1 MGGWFNPQIAQL
13 TEEIKKHNEPQ
24 KVSRWKILG
33 KGLWTIFILVI
44 GAYLGAYFNAK
55 SRETKQLTIPTTVV
69 DRHGNK
75 LHLEEPV
82 AHKGYYEYPIILY
95 DKMNNY
101 RRIDKYAFGK
111 ELGIKFDGE

>member
-1 MGGWFNPQIAQL
+1 MGAWFNSQLAQL
-13 TEEIKKHNEPQ
+13 IEETKKHNKPQ
-24 KVSRWKILG
+24 KNNVLKILG
-33 KGLWTIFILVI
+33 LGIWTLFV
-44 GAYLGAYFNAK
+44 ACVPAYFSYKLGEA
-55 SRETKQLTIPTTVV
+55 KQLMIPTTVV
-69 DRHGNK
+69 DRYGNK

-82 AHKGYYEYPIILY
+82 AHKGYYEYPIIIY